1 MPVVGCNQFVDFRWQ
16 NKSLRYEVEV
26 LQSSR
31 ILHLLYIFIQAV
43 LSRQFVRSIKKI
55 GRFLFSSAY
64 YNERWHGI
72 LGEWTRLLFVARFSE
87 LRASYTRD
95 ENIN

>member
-64 YNERWHGI
+64 YNERGI
-72 LGEWTRLLFVARFSE
+72 LGEWTRLLFGARFSDITSF
-87 LRASYTRD
+87 LYTR
-95 ENIN
+95 